1 MKRALLIFALFVLV
15 VVAAGLAYVYHTS
28 SSADDAEAGLAP
40 SSAGAADI
48 ARSGSSPNQSTGE
61 QNQLDLV
68 RQLPSGSSAIV
79 YADLTQ
85 LRASAFAKELA
96 ALAPSSDQ
104 DPQYTAFVKTTGF
117 DYSRDLDRAAMAL
130 WPHTAPT
137 TVLVL
142 AEGRFDRKKIANYA
156 LQTGRAAKEGS
167 LEVYEVP
174 EQGSD
179 RRIRFAFLAP
189 NRLVLADGPA
199 LNTLLEPTNANN
211 LDSVM
216 SARVAQVSGAA
227 IFSVARTE
235 NLPQDIGIDESH
247 DAQLA
252 RMLKSIRSISLAGQ
266 PDASSLNIA
275 ANAECDS
282 ALDALQLMTLLDGL
296 RWMGRAELA
305 DPKVQQQIGPQWRPL
320 DELLKAASLTHS
332 GRTLRLRAQLTEQM
346 LAIASGSPSA
356 TPTPQ

>member
-1 MKRALLIFALFVLV
+1 MKRALLILALFLLV
-15 VVAAGLAYVYHTS
+15 VLAVGLAYVYHTS
-28 SSADDAEAGLAP
+28 GAQEDDESGLSPSTAGTASTP
-40 SSAGAADI
+40 SS
-48 ARSGSSPNQSTGE
+48 GSATSQKDQS
-61 QNQLDLV
+61 DLV
-68 RQLPSGSSAIV
+68 HQLPSGASAIV
-79 YADLTQ
+79 YADVAQ

-96 ALAPSSDQ
+96 ALAPTSDQ
-104 DPQYTAFVKTTGF
+104 DPQYTAFVRATGF
-117 DYSRDLDRAAMAL
+117 DYSRDLDRATMAL

-156 LQTGRAAKEGS
+156 LQTGRVTKEGG
-167 LEVYEVP
+167 LEIYDVP

-189 NRLVLADGPA
+189 NRLALADGPA
-199 LNTLLEPTNANN
+199 LAAVLRPAGANN
-211 LDSVM
+211 LDPAM
-216 SARVAQVSGAA
+216 SARVAQVSGAS

-235 NLPQDIGIDESH
+235 NLAQDIGLDDSRS
-247 DAQLA
+247 AQLA

-266 PDASSLNIA
+266 PAASDFNIS

-346 LAIASGSPSA
+346 LGIAAGPPAANSA
-356 TPTPQ
+356 AQ

>member
-1 MKRALLIFALFVLV
+1 
-15 VVAAGLAYVYHTS
+15 AGASNS
-28 SSADDAEAGLAP
+28 SSKGSPAGQK
-40 SSAGAADI
+40 D
-48 ARSGSSPNQSTGE
+48 SP
-61 QNQLDLV
+61 DLV
-68 RQLPSGSSAIV
+68 HQLPTGASAIV
-79 YADLTQ
+79 YADVAQ

-96 ALAPSSDQ
+96 ALAPTSDE
-104 DPQYTAFVKTTGF
+104 DPQYTAFVNATGF
-117 DYSRDLDRAAMAL
+117 DYSPDLDRAAMAL

-137 TVLVL
+137 TVLVF

-156 LQTGRAAKEGS
+156 LQTGKLAKEGG

-174 EQGSD
+174 EQGSS

-189 NRLVLADGPA
+189 NRLALADGPA
-199 LNTLLEPTNANN
+199 LDALLKPTSANN
-211 LDSVM
+211 LDPVM

-235 NLPQDIGIDESH
+235 NLTQDIGIDESH

-266 PDASSLNIA
+266 PNATNFSIA

-282 ALDALQLMTLLDGL
+282 SLDALQLMTVLDGL

-320 DELLKAASLTHS
+320 DELLKATSLTHS
-332 GRTLRLRAQLTEQM
+332 GHTLRLRAQLTEQM
-346 LAIASGSPSA
+346 LAIASGSPPA
-356 TPTPQ
+356 TPTRQ

>member
-1 MKRALLIFALFVLV
+1 MKRALLIFGIFVLV
-15 VVAAGLAYVYHTS
+15 VVTAGLAYVYHTS
-28 SSADDAEAGLAP
+28 GSAEDAEAVLAP
-40 SSAGAADI
+40 SAAD
-48 ARSGSSPNQSTGE
+48 AADTSPSGSSASQPKDQQNQS
-61 QNQLDLV
+61 DLV
-68 RQLPSGSSAIV
+68 HQLPSGASAIV
-79 YADLTQ
+79 YADLTR

-96 ALAPSSDQ
+96 ALAPTSDQ
-104 DPQYTAFVKTTGF
+104 DPDYSAFVRATGF
-117 DYSRDLDRAAMAL
+117 DYSRDLDRAAVAL
-130 WPHTAPT
+130 WPRTAPT

-142 AEGRFDRKKIANYA
+142 ADGRFDRKKIANYA
-156 LQTGRAAKEGS
+156 LQTGRTAKEGG

-179 RRIRFAFLAP
+179 RRIRFAFLTP
-189 NRLVLADGPA
+189 GRLALADGPA
-199 LNTLLEPTNANN
+199 LNTLLKPANANN
-211 LDSVM
+211 LDPAM

-252 RMLKSIRSISLAGQ
+252 RMLKSIRTISLAGQ
-266 PDASSLNIA
+266 PDAGNFNIA

-282 ALDALQLMTLLDGL
+282 ALDALQLMTVLDGL

-346 LAIASGSPSA
+346 LAIAAGSSSA
-356 TPTPQ
+356 TPAQQ

>member
-1 MKRALLIFALFVLV
+1 MKRALLILALFLLT

-28 SSADDAEAGLAP
+28 NAADDAQTGLVPSTAGAGSTP
-40 SSAGAADI
+40 SDGSSASQKD
-48 ARSGSSPNQSTGE
+48 
-61 QNQLDLV
+61 QLDLV
-68 RQLPSGSSAIV
+68 GQLPPGASAIV

-96 ALAPSSDQ
+96 ALAASSDQ
-104 DPQYTAFVKTTGF
+104 DPQYTAFVHATGF
-117 DYSRDLDRAAMAL
+117 DYSRDLDRTAVAL

-142 AEGRFDRKKIANYA
+142 GEGRFDRKKIANYA
-156 LQTGRAAKEGS
+156 LQTGKVAKEGG

-179 RRIRFAFLAP
+179 RRIRVAFLAP
-189 NRLVLADGPA
+189 NRLALADGPA
-199 LNTLLEPTNANN
+199 LAAVLRPASANTLDPA
-211 LDSVM
+211 M

-235 NLPQDIGIDESH
+235 NLAQDIGFDESRS
-247 DAQLA
+247 AQLA
-252 RMLKSIRSISLAGQ
+252 RILKSIRSISLAGQ
-266 PDASSLNIA
+266 PTVSDFNIS

-346 LAIASGSPSA
+346 LGIAAGSPSA
-356 TPTPQ
+356 NSAAQ

>member
-1 MKRALLIFALFVLV
+1 MKRALLIFAIFVLV
-15 VVAAGLAYVYHTS
+15 VVAASLAYVYHTS
-28 SSADDAEAGLAP
+28 SPPDDAQTGLAP
-40 SSAGAADI
+40 AAAGAADTPS
-48 ARSGSSPNQSTGE
+48 SGSPASAKDSSN
-61 QNQLDLV
+61 LV
-68 RQLPSGSSAIV
+68 HDLPSGASAIV
-79 YADLTQ
+79 YADVTQ
-85 LRASAFAKELA
+85 LRASAFAKHLA
-96 ALAPSSDQ
+96 ALAPTSDQ
-104 DPQYTAFVKTTGF
+104 DPQYSAFVRATGF

-156 LQTGRAAKEGS
+156 LQTGRVAKEGG

-189 NRLVLADGPA
+189 NRLALADGPA
-199 LNTLLEPTNANN
+199 LSAVLRPASANTLDPA
-211 LDSVM
+211 M
-216 SARVAQVSGAA
+216 AARVAQVSSAA

-235 NLPQDIGIDESH
+235 NLAQDIGIDKSH

-266 PDASSLNIA
+266 PVASDFNIS

-282 ALDALQLMTLLDGL
+282 ALDALQLMTVLDGL
-296 RWMGRAELA
+296 RWMGRAALA

-332 GRTLRLRAQLTEQM
+332 GRTLRLRAQLTE
-346 LAIASGSPSA
+346 
-356 TPTPQ
+356 

>member
-1 MKRALLIFALFVLV
+1 MKRALLIFALFVLI

-28 SSADDAEAGLAP
+28 GAQGDDQTGFAPSAAGAATAP
-40 SSAGAADI
+40 SS
-48 ARSGSSPNQSTGE
+48 GSPSSSKDP
-61 QNQLDLV
+61 LDLIH
-68 RQLPSGSSAIV
+68 QLPSGASAIV
-79 YADLTQ
+79 YADMAQ

-117 DYSRDLDRAAMAL
+117 DYSRDLDRAALAL
-130 WPHTAPT
+130 WPHKAPT

-156 LQTGRAAKEGS
+156 LQTGNVAKEGG

-179 RRIRFAFLAP
+179 RRIRFAFLAS
-189 NRLVLADGPA
+189 NRLALADGPA
-199 LNTLLEPTNANN
+199 LNTLLKPTTSNN
-211 LDSVM
+211 LDPIM
-216 SARVAQVSGAA
+216 SARVAQVSGAP

-266 PDASSLNIA
+266 PDASNLNIA

-305 DPKVQQQIGPQWRPL
+305 DPKVRQQIGPQWRPL